1 MDFRGELSTAMA
13 TAGGGSKRWPRS
25 GGFLDA
31 WRGHEEEDE
40 LGTSVLPGVC
50 YAAKESDGKTTAVD
64 DGAGGVAR
72 GGALG
77 ACVAG
82 ARCQG
87 GAGWRKTGGA
97 EGGFGRGMARGRQL
111 ETGTAPDVRLRAN
124 AVRKRD

>member
-25 GGFLDA
+25 GGSLDA

-40 LGTSVLPGVC
+40 LGTGMLPREC
-50 YAAKESDGKTTAVD
+50 YAAKESDGEATAVD
-64 DGAGGVAR
+64 DGTGGVAR

-77 ACVAG
+77 ARVAG

-97 EGGFGRGMARGRQL
+97 EGSFGRGTAHGRRP
-111 ETGTAPDVRLRAN
+111 ETGAVPDVRRRAN
-124 AVRKRD
+124 HVRKRE

>member
-1 MDFRGELSTAMA
+1 MKRLRERSELACERDKDGMGGDSGAATRGSDVE
-13 TAGGGSKRWPRS
+13 S
-25 GGFLDA
+25 GNGETTTFD
-31 WRGHEEEDE
+31 
-40 LGTSVLPGVC
+40 GV
-50 YAAKESDGKTTAVD
+50 S
-64 DGAGGVAR
+64 R
-72 GGALG
+72 GGAPG
-77 ACVAG
+77 AHVAG